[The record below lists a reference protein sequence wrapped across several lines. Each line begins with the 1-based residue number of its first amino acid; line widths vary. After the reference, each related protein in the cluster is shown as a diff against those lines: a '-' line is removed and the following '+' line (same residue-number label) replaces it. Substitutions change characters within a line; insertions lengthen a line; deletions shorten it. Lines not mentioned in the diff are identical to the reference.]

1 MKLHALKTLLAA
13 LALLLAATPTAS
25 ADPPKEAEAASPS
38 ANPNAAKP
46 AAPPTAD
53 KASADALDEAQANK
67 KLADDATTWFDA
79 NWAPKVVDR
88 LDPASGSHSAQQL
101 PRLGPLDE
109 PEAIDPLEHA
119 DRTVQ
124 FQQNL
129 AGAVQRGASAAGY
142 WTSPQLYQWQ
152 ILPQGLIYRSYLAG
166 EKESRFRSEWNHTD
180 NGRDIWD
187 VTLGGNVGILRYGTT
202 DDIRPQG
209 WQLGIEGASQVR
221 LDRGEHLDVDSSDFR
236 FGIPMTWGDSIYQQK
251 FAFYHLSSH
260 IQDEFLLKHP
270 GFPRLNYSRNVFV
283 WGHSLYPTDNFRV
296 YAEVGYGFVVD
307 VSKPWEFQFGFDY
320 APGYATGSRGAP
332 FAAVNGHLRQEV
344 NYGGNL
350 NAQAGWAWRRSPAS
364 GLYRIGVEYFNGKDD
379 QFSFFNDSLQ
389 KIGIGMW
396 YDY

>member
-1 MKLHALKTLLAA
+1 MMSQPLISQLAA
-13 LALLLAATPTAS
+13 IALLFAATAAS
-25 ADPPKEAEAASPS
+25 ADTPKPAEAASS
-38 ANPNAAKP
+38 IGDSKVEKP
-46 AAPPTAD
+46 AAPPMAD
-53 KASADALDEAQANK
+53 KAPAAALDENK
-67 KLADDATTWFDA
+67 EREKAKTDAETWFDDLH
-79 NWAPKVVDR
+79 APKVAARPELSIDAK
-88 LDPASGSHSAQQL
+88 PAPQL
-101 PRLGPLDE
+101 PRLGPLND
-109 PEAIDPLEHA
+109 PEEIDPLKNAE
-119 DRTVQ
+119 RTVQ

-129 AGAVQRGASAAGY
+129 AGAVQAGAPAGY
-142 WTSPQLYQWQ
+142 WTTPQLYQWQ
-152 ILPQGLIYRSYLAG
+152 ILPQGLIYRNYLAG
-166 EKESRFRSEWNHTD
+166 EKESRFRSEWNHTS

-270 GFPRLNYSRNVFV
+270 GFPRLNFSRNVFV

-320 APGYATGSRGAP
+320 SPGYATGSAGAP

-379 QFSFFNDSLQ
+379 QFSFYNDSLQ
-389 KIGIGMW
+389 KIGVGMW